1 MKAFFNW
8 KNLCCKLGQY
18 YPKIIRAFN
27 ILIKY
32 DKKIY
37 EYPFELIS
45 IRRNFLRLLNKLF
58 RGVRN
63 EDKRLLNE
71 KLLNLFERWLHEIK
85 A

>member
-1 MKAFFNW
+1 M
-8 KNLCCKLGQY
+8 CYKLGQY
-18 YPKIIRAFN
+18 YPKIIPVFN

-32 DKKIY
+32 KKIY

>member
-1 MKAFFNW
+1 M
-8 KNLCCKLGQY
+8 CCKLGQY
-18 YPKIIRAFN
+18 YPKIIPVFN

-32 DKKIY
+32 NKKIY